1 MTIKFLFIG
10 ATEAREKLA
19 KYKMLKLNFHAHEI
33 GIFSKDSEDGHVVR
47 EVRFQTITLHTHFLI
62 PG

>member
-1 MTIKFLFIG
+1 MTIKFLFTG

-19 KYKMLKLNFHAHEI
+19 KYKMLKLNFHANEI

-47 EVRFQTITLHTHFLI
+47 EVGFQIFALQV
-62 PG
+62 